1 MAALK
6 LLLALCN
13 WFPAS
18 DTVAITRLLP
28 DIFFNINA
36 NKNANNIDIIHL
48 FYENV
53 LEKSYSR
60 PKIFRMLIVPS
71 VTFYDV
77 MHSISDRK
85 NCFVAL
91 NMLYK
96 IGKQTTNLANN
107 RNDMPMSA
115 VNKDG
120 SYI

>member
-1 MAALK
+1 MARILNLVELCLNYRNGTRLSTSTVYPGQLAGLLHRLFVEDSLLTFRSTKVSMAALK

-60 PKIFRMLIVPS
+60 PKIFRIRS
-71 VTFYDV
+71 F
-77 MHSISDRK
+77 H
-85 NCFVAL
+85 
-91 NMLYK
+91 
-96 IGKQTTNLANN
+96 Q
-107 RNDMPMSA
+107 
-115 VNKDG
+115 
-120 SYI
+120 